1 MATGTAGENEKPRI
15 LSTSSRKLAT
25 VNLVCHP
32 IQDSFSLMSLQAP
45 CMPPEGGVP
54 PRFHAVLGTRGT
66 VIVGAEATLKPKID
80 ISTSGA
86 RSAIIVGAN
95 AISGRLKPKV
105 DFLTSGGRG
114 TVIVGLNP
122 KIDILTSGARG
133 TVIVGLNDI
142 SLILPTAL
150 GARGTV
156 IVGLNDVPLMLPTA
170 LGARGAVIVGANA
183 ISGPLKPKIDVLTSG
198 CYPDAPLRARCSR
211 DHHRPPQ
218 CDFRGVPPRLR
229 TALGA
234 RSAIIVSA
242 NAISGATLAQNRYF
256 DLRVFL

>member
-25 VNLVCHP
+25 VNLHLAC
-32 IQDSFSLMSLQAP
+32 LQKGWAAAP
-45 CMPPEGGVP
+45 TQFLEP
-54 PRFHAVLGTRGT
+54 
-66 VIVGAEATLKPKID
+66 LKLKID
-80 ISTSGA
+80 ILTSGSMPCWALAGLSSSAPRRHLSPKSTFRPQGAPPRLRTALGA

-114 TVIVGLNP
+114 TVIVGLNV
-122 KIDILTSGARG
+122 ISGSTLAQNRHFD
-133 TVIVGLNDI
+133 LRC
-142 SLILPTAL
+142 S
-150 GARGTV
+150 R
-156 IVGLNDVPLMLPTA
+156 DVPLMLPTT
-170 LGARGAVIVGANA
+170 LGARGTVIVGANA

-198 CYPDAPLRARCSR
+198 WYPDAPLRARCSR

-218 CDFRGVPPRLR
+218 CDFRGVPPRLC

-234 RSAIIVSA
+234 RSTIIVSA
-242 NAISGATLAQNRYF
+242 NAISGATLAQNRHF